1 MSNTSYATD
10 LINAV
15 QSCNARNLQQVIA
28 RLKQIAEDD
37 VTAQKTRKDQR
48 WVRKNYVDSPLAP
61 LGLTALHVV
70 CKAYSV
76 HHGDKHLAGVFDQ
89 MASDLLDAGANP
101 YIEIG
106 TKYRPQ
112 SNCQGDMV
120 LAVDKH
126 GQTVAEVCNGIVP
139 PSLKVL
145 YAQWRCDE
153 LTQKRVLAV
162 DEHAI
167 YKEQREKGLVERRQE
182 REARN
187 KAGIKKARNQWAY
200 ATPPVGNNEPHPWD
214 CQCSVR

>member
-1 MSNTSYATD
+1 M
-10 LINAV
+10 
-15 QSCNARNLQQVIA
+15 QQVIA
-28 RLKQIAEDD
+28 RLKQIAEDE
-37 VTAQKTRKDQR
+37 VAALKASKEQR

-76 HHGDKHLAGVFDQ
+76 HHADMHLGGLFDQ

-106 TKYRPQ
+106 ATYRPQ
-112 SNCQGDMV
+112 SNRQGDMV
-120 LAVDKH
+120 LALDKH

-139 PSLKVL
+139 PSLKVF

-167 YKEQREKGLVERRQE
+167 YKERREKGLVERRLE
-182 REARN
+182 REAR
-187 KAGIKKARNQWAY
+187 KKLGIKKYRNQWAY
-200 ATPPVGNNEPHPWD
+200 SNPPVANNEPHP
-214 CQCSVR
+214 